1 MSKIDPKIVKAVEEA
16 FEAAR
21 QASNKTYQDMGGD
34 NYACGFAWVNIKPG
48 TSKVA
53 KYLKDM
59 WGARRSYHGG
69 IDVWNPGGLNVQNID
84 IKEDGAQAFA
94 KVLREQLGVTA
105 YASSRLD

>member
-1 MSKIDPKIVKAVEEA
+1 MAKMDPKIVATVAAA
-16 FEAAR
+16 FQAAKD
-21 QASNKTYQDMGGD
+21 ASTKTYEEMGGD
-34 NYACGFAWVNIKPG
+34 QFACGFAWVNIKPG

-53 KYLKDM
+53 KYLKENYN
-59 WGARRSYHGG
+59 ARRSYYGG